1 MNQHKLGVYRVG
13 DLKTHSKLEAIELH
27 KKTGV
32 HPHWDFNEAVFS
44 SYDWTVEP
52 NESILELYRQRAQQ
66 LRDKYDYIAL
76 FWSGGADS
84 ETVLRS
90 FLDNNIKLDE
100 IVSFNNY
107 EGSKSKTDLMNSEL
121 FYRTIP
127 RAEKLKTQYPWL
139 KFRMLDISKMTMEYF
154 QNQTIKFDW
163 IYGVNMMLTPN
174 CVVRDGIGYKVP
186 EWKKIIDAGKKLCIL
201 WGVDKPRVIHD
212 NGKFAV
218 RFIDVIDNC
227 VKVSSMAG
235 QNPYSDELFYWTP
248 DHPKI
253 PIKQGHLIKNYLNSN
268 LLTSPFI
275 SEKKSELAFKIHN
288 GKIYWLNNHG
298 VHTVVY
304 PTWDIN
310 TFDAGKPPSV
320 VYSWRDDWFFN
331 SEKNNVSRQ
340 VWQMGI
346 DKIFKILPDY
356 WKNDPTNI
364 AQGLKASW
372 SKTYYLE

>member
-1 MNQHKLGVYRVG
+1 
-13 DLKTHSKLEAIELH
+13 
-27 KKTGV
+27 
-32 HPHWDFNEAVFS
+32 VFS